1 MPKIVFLTVAGQSI
15 AVDSPVGVSLL
26 QVAKANGIDMAG
38 TCGGSMIC
46 ATCHVYID
54 AEFVALLP
62 PPSSDEADTLDF
74 AFQVQK
80 DSRLGCQIRLTQN
93 LDGLKVRL
101 APSLMD
107 G

>member
-1 MPKIVFLTVAGQSI
+1 MPKVFFLTVAGQTI
-15 AVDSPVGVSLL
+15 EVDSPVGASLL
-26 QVAKANGIDMAG
+26 QAAKANGIDMAG

-46 ATCHVYID
+46 ATCHVYIG
-54 AEFVALLP
+54 AEFAALVP
-62 PPSSDEADTLDF
+62 PPSLDEQDTLEF

-80 DSRLGCQIRLTQN
+80 DSRLGCQIRLAHN